1 MVKDIEKIEKE
12 LKKLKEKKLK
22 KIDKKIDKFLKQK
35 LTSRKILKPGQL
47 TMTIQKKEIEPY
59 KPIYFKET
67 LEQEK
72 RSMFFD

>member
-1 MVKDIEKIEKE
+1 MVVDFEKVTRE
-12 LKKLKEKKLK
+12 LKKLKKQKGKKEEKILK
-22 KIDKKIDKFLKQK
+22 KRLV
-35 LTSRKILKPGQL
+35 SRKILKPGQL

>member
-1 MVKDIEKIEKE
+1 MVKDFEKMEKE
-12 LKKLKEKKLK
+12 LKKLKAKKLK
-22 KIDKKIDKFLKQK
+22 RIDKKIDKFLEKK
-35 LTSRKILKPGQL
+35 LVSKKILKPGQL

-59 KPIYFKET
+59 KPIFFKDV